1 MRAQARLM
9 CAEGCAGEF
18 TPATTLYRC
27 PRCAGLLEVRHELA
41 ALPEAAVWREIVR
54 TRTFGGEWPHLS
66 GVWRLHEWVMPWV
79 RREHV
84 VSLGEGGSPLVPA
97 GRYGAAIGARS
108 LWIKQCG
115 SGHTGSFKD
124 LGMTVLVS
132 AVKQI
137 IAEGREIR
145 AMVCASTGDTSA
157 ALAAYG
163 AAAGIPVIVLLPA
176 GKISSAQLLQPR
188 AHGAMVVA
196 LEADF
201 DGCMRVVERLAAEPT
216 LYLANSLNCLRIE
229 GQKTI
234 AWEIVA
240 QRGGVVPAW
249 VLVPG
254 GNLGNVSALAKGF
267 LELLALGWIDR
278 LPRLV
283 CCQAERAA
291 PLYEA
296 FLRAKAAGRA
306 LRSEDYRP
314 VQAGRACPSG
324 RSRGSR
330 CRCRS
335 GGGGRSSA
343 RCRRASPATGRASRR
358 RGGCEQ
364 DGEHLDREAHR
375 LVDEARV
382 EVDVR
387 VELALDEVLVVE
399 RDLLELE
406 GDVEERVLA
415 GDGEDVVRELLD
427 DLGARVVVLVDAVAE
442 AHQAVALAA
451 LDAGDELGD
460 VLDVAD
466 LPQHAEHGL
475 VGAAVQR
482 AVEGGGGGG
491 EGAVRVVSAEPTA
504 RAALAEQ
511 FCSWSACRMKST
523 SRARSSTGC
532 GLKRGSD
539 MRNSML
545 RKLPQ

>member
-314 VQAGRACPSG
+314 VQAGTTAA
-324 RSRGSR
+324 
-330 CRCRS
+330 
-335 GGGGRSSA
+335 SA
-343 RCRRASPATGRASRR
+343 I
-358 RGGCEQ
+358 Q
-364 DGEHLDREAHR
+364 I
-375 LVDEARV
+375 
-382 EVDVR
+382 
-387 VELALDEVLVVE
+387 
-399 RDLLELE
+399 
-406 GDVEERVLA
+406 
-415 GDGEDVVRELLD
+415 
-427 DLGARVVVLVDAVAE
+427 GAPVSLPKAVAGLNACGGLVAAASE
-442 AHQAVALAA
+442 AALAA
-451 LDAGDELGD
+451 AAALADQAGFYVCPQTAAALACAEQL
-460 VLDVAD
+460 VAD
-466 LPQHAEHGL
+466 RTIGAEEEVVVISTAHGL
-475 VGAAVQR
+475 KFGEFKAQVAAENQ
-482 AVEGGGGGG
+482 
-491 EGAVRVVSAEPTA
+491 AVRVSREPEAAVAAIHRLLDA
-504 RAALAEQ
+504 R
-511 FCSWSACRMKST
+511 R
-523 SRARSSTGC
+523 
-532 GLKRGSD
+532 
-539 MRNSML
+539 
-545 RKLPQ
+545 